1 MAKKPREGWPIPN
14 VIDPPETMQV
24 TLCVPK
30 NRDHLAT
37 FFGALHELTMW
48 NNWMPDAAHSGKELA
63 QVWLRY
69 FYSWDRNLNDCE
81 CCEENDMGCCTNKPT
96 IHRFDPVTGRPQIS
110 TDNGATW
117 QDDPA
122 DTQNAIPLLPP
133 PVGGGGSSTKCDAA
147 TNASEHINELITA
160 TSENIGTATDVFSLA
175 VAVAEAALGLF
186 LILVSAGTLTAPVVA
201 VATAIWAA
209 ATGVANLGKDA
220 FDAYWT
226 TDKEDEILC
235 SLYCTIG
242 ENGQF
247 TEEQYQ
253 AFFARIKE
261 KLPASPALT
270 LITAAINAGGAR
282 GLSQM
287 ASYGNAAEADCN
299 SCHSCTEGC
308 VDNFVAQEGQG
319 IEVARGE
326 DWIDI
331 QAINA
336 GGVWYAAVTSND
348 MNVCCDVSFSLSG
361 FLNIAHK
368 VCGSNVDH
376 INEGTVPYQNVWYVL
391 KTSGSGGITRFFFT
405 DPTV

>member
-48 NNWMPDAAHSGKELA
+48 NNWMPDAAHSGKDLA
-63 QVWLRY
+63 AVWLRY

-81 CCEENDMGCCTNKPT
+81 CCEDNDMGCCTNKPT
-96 IHRFDPVTGRPQIS
+96 IHRFDPITGRPQIS

-133 PVGGGGSSTKCDAA
+133 PVGGGSPSTKCDAA

-226 TDKEDEILC
+226 TDKEDAILC
-235 SLYCTIG
+235 ALYCNIG
-242 ENGQF
+242 EDGQF
-247 TEEQYQ
+247 TEAQYAAFVAKVKEQ
-253 AFFARIKE
+253 
-261 KLPASPALT
+261 LPASPALT

-287 ASYGNAAEADCN
+287 ASYGNAAEADCT
-299 SCHSCTEGC
+299 SCAPCNDICIDSFITYFGTETSRTDDTIN
-308 VDNFVAQEGQG
+308 VDAAYNAPDGLYHAVVLVPENADCCYVSFPAGPG
-319 IEVARGE
+319 IEWVAIICG
-326 DWIDI
+326 DTTPT
-331 QAINA
+331 
-336 GGVWYAAVTSND
+336 AAVNTKSTR
-348 MNVCCDVSFSLSG
+348 VSAVNISYGGPFATAFTFSETP
-361 FLNIAHK
+361 I
-368 VCGSNVDH
+368 
-376 INEGTVPYQNVWYVL
+376 P
-391 KTSGSGGITRFFFT
+391 
-405 DPTV
+405 